1 MIEDSQGGKLSI
13 KLTGLLRIIEMRE
26 KMQQKTNSGKYF
38 AVLIIMESRLEVLIK
53 ETERDPQKFCCKLLT
68 SAPYLC

>member
-1 MIEDSQGGKLSI
+1 
-13 KLTGLLRIIEMRE
+13 
-26 KMQQKTNSGKYF
+26 MQQKTNSGKYF

-53 ETERDPQKFCCKLLT
+53 ETERDPQKYCCKLLT